1 MVSVCFAKTKEQI
14 REEGVQRKIWDP
26 AIWDGVRV
34 QDIVNTKREAK
45 ASQGVGASRG
55 QLTLGYVFTYL
66 SYMDS

>member
-1 MVSVCFAKTKEQI
+1 MLSVCFAKTKEQI